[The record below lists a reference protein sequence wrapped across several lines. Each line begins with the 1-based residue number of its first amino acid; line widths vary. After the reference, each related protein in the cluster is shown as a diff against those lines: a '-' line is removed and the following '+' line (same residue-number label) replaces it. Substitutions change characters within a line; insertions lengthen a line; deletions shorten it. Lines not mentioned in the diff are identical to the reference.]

1 MWVIRLLSPALLG
14 TALLGCSAT
23 PQQDAADLLHV
34 SCVQQPAAGRCRD
47 PRPAYYYD
55 YRSGSCRRFAE
66 GVCDRAWPFP
76 TRAAC
81 IERCGGR

>member
-1 MWVIRLLSPALLG
+1 MCAIRLLASALLG
-14 TALLGCSAT
+14 AALLGCSAT
-23 PQQDAADLLHV
+23 PRQEAEDLLHV
-34 SCVQQPAAGRCRD
+34 SCVQQPAPGGCRD

-66 GVCDRAWPFP
+66 GVCDQDWPFP
-76 TRAAC
+76 TREAC